1 MGRESLYLE
10 AVDKKDKVFVGS
22 GEAVVHSPESEQKEG
37 HLERLIPAPSSLRE
51 AHPCGDNQS
60 RDELVEENE
69 CLKRQVCQLKTEL
82 EEHGKMRP
90 MSGATGEEEKG
101 SGSDWDEKPLT
112 CSSIHEATSSLK
124 KTSSDQLECE
134 LVKAKD
140 ENQKLMEKC
149 ATLEVHT
156 CCLHVFCSVCM
167 LIYVYSVI
175 FAQCNLPTPGRV

>member
-10 AVDKKDKVFVGS
+10 AVDKKDKVFVGPS
-22 GEAVVHSPESEQKEG
+22 ETVVHSPESDQKEG
-37 HLERLIPAPSSLRE
+37 HLERLVPVPSCLRE

-60 RDELVEENE
+60 RDELVEENKH
-69 CLKRQVCQLKTEL
+69 LKRQVCQLKTIL
-82 EEHGKMRP
+82 EEHGKVSP
-90 MSGATGEEEKG
+90 MSGKTVEEEKQ

-112 CSSIHEATSSLK
+112 CSSIHEATLSLK
-124 KTSSDQLECE
+124 KTFSNHLECE
-134 LVKAKD
+134 WVKAKD

-156 CCLHVFCSVCM
+156 CCLHVFCSIYM

-175 FAQCNLPTPGRV
+175 FAQCNLLTWRV